1 MGVHVFWDW
10 NGTLCDDVLLS
21 LEAVNQMLRK
31 RSRPPIGLD
40 EYYRYIGVPIS
51 RFYEHLFDLKQLPME
66 VISDEFQAY
75 YRAHLRTDCLTP
87 GALDALNRLR
97 DAGAKQYLL
106 TSSHR
111 ESVQPTLEKLHL
123 LPGRPVE
130 SGPGEGVLRRKRA
143 VRAGRVVRR
152 GSTARLG
159 NGAGVRGGLPAAPD
173 GSPERG
179 NPPPRRTLLLPVPR
193 RSPAADLRNR
203 GKAKFA
209 EKRLTNRK
217 KSAILIR
224 ILRENTERICIRC

>member
-123 LPGRPVE
+123 LPYFDAFLAAEDWGAR
-130 SGPGEGVLRRKRA
+130 SKADRA
-143 VRAGRVVRR
+143 KAFCDENGLCGQDVWFVGDQLHDWE
-152 GSTARLG
+152 TAQAC
-159 NGAGVRGGLPAAPD
+159 GAD
-173 GSPERG
+173 C
-179 NPPPRRTLLLPVPR
+179 LLLPTGHQSEEILRSAGPCFCPSLAEVPPR
-193 RSPAADLRNR
+193 IL
-203 GKAKFA
+203 GTV
-209 EKRLTNRK
+209 EKRNLRK
-217 KSAILIR
+217 
-224 ILRENTERICIRC
+224 ND